1 MNPIIGI
8 VVDMISSKLTRRSLT
23 FPKEL
28 TSRIDDMAKKYSYK
42 YKNELY
48 TELLELG
55 ILKFDEDVSLKNMIL
70 NLLSKVEELIEVLNG
85 RQ

>member
-55 ILKFDEDVSLKNMIL
+55 I
-70 NLLSKVEELIEVLNG
+70 
-85 RQ
+85 